1 MSTQEWVVDAYLL
14 TLGSLLLVGGSLGDM
29 FGRRRIFCLGV
40 GGFGLASLVCAAA
53 PDAPALIGAR
63 ALQGVTA
70 ALLVPSN
77 LALII
82 DTFSE
87 RQRAGAIGTWTA
99 WTGIATVAGP
109 LLGGLLVEIGSWRW
123 IFVVNVPLVLVTLW
137 IARQI
142 PARPPAERAHVD
154 WVGGL
159 LCAFGLAGPIFALIE
174 QPSHG
179 WGDPRVLFSLM
190 TGCMLLLIFV
200 LWERRC
206 KAPMLPFG
214 IFRSRNFS
222 VGNLATFALYGSLN
236 VATFFVVVFLEQ
248 VGGYRPIAAGLS
260 LLPISIVMFL
270 LAGRFGALADRFGP
284 RLFMGI
290 GPLIAGAGLLL
301 LSRIGLNPQYATDVF
316 PGVMLLSFGL
326 AITVAPLTATVLSS
340 APIEHAGLASGINN
354 AVARLAG
361 LIAIAAVGAVVAT
374 HFSSEVNQ
382 KLTVPQPAPAYSSA
396 VARAAQAPLQTNV
409 PDAFSDRQ
417 RPQVRAT
424 LEHASV
430 DSYRLAMV
438 LAAALAFISGILSLV
453 GIRRVAPSDERVSAP
468 APTHAART

>member
-1 MSTQEWVVDAYLL
+1 MVDAYLL

-40 GGFGLASLVCAAA
+40 GGFGLASLLCAAA

-87 RQRAGAIGTWTA
+87 RQRAAAIGVWTA

-109 LLGGLLVEIGSWRW
+109 LLGGLLVEVGSWRW
-123 IFVVNVPLVLVTLW
+123 IFVVNAPLVLVTLW
-137 IARQI
+137 IARHI
-142 PARPPAERAHVD
+142 PARSPAERAHVD

-174 QPSHG
+174 QPSYG
-179 WGDPRVLFSLM
+179 WGDPRVLFSLVA
-190 TGCMLLLIFV
+190 GCVLLLIFV
-200 LWERRC
+200 FWERRC
-206 KAPMLPFG
+206 SAPMLPFG
-214 IFRSRNFS
+214 IFRSRNFR

-270 LAGRFGALADRFGP
+270 LAKRFGALAGRFGP
-284 RLFMGI
+284 RLFMGT
-290 GPLIAGAGLLL
+290 GPLVAGAGLLL
-301 LSRIGLNPQYATDVF
+301 LSGIGLNPQYLTDVL
-316 PGVMLLSFGL
+316 PGVMLLALGL

-361 LIAIAAVGAVVAT
+361 LIAIAAVGAVVAA

-382 KLTVPQPAPAYSSA
+382 RLTVPRPAPAYSSA
-396 VARAAQAPLQTNV
+396 MARAAEAPLQTTV
-409 PDAFSDRQ
+409 PDGFSDRQ
-417 RPQVRAT
+417 QPQVRAT

-438 LAAALAFISGILSLV
+438 LAAALAFISGILSLI
-453 GIRRVAPSDERVSAP
+453 GIQRADPSREGVSAQ
-468 APTHAART
+468 AQARTAQT